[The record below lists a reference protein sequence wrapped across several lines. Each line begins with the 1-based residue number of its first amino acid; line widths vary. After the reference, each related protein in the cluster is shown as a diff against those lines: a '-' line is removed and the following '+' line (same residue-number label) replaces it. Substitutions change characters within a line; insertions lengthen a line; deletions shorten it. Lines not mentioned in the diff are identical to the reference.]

1 MPAKLYKWL
10 FLSTACFF
18 LSGSSLH
25 PIFVSVTEMELNSKE
40 KTLELSCKLFT
51 NDFEKALKASSN
63 SRVDLINPSN
73 KGAMDK
79 LVNEYVQK
87 HLRISADGRQLPL
100 KYMGYEIIEEGVYS
114 YFESPNIEKIS
125 SMTIFNTLLYDNNP
139 EQIGL
144 MHLIVNGVRKSTQLN
159 NPNQRATIQF

>member
-1 MPAKLYKWL
+1 MGA
-10 FLSTACFF
+10 ACFL
-18 LSGSSLH
+18 LSGTSLH

-63 SRVDLINPSN
+63 SRVDLINPTN

-79 LVNEYVQK
+79 LVSDYVQK
-87 HLRISADGRQLPL
+87 HLRISADARQLPL
-100 KYMGYEIIEEGVYS
+100 KYLGYEIIEEAVYS

-125 SMTIFNTLLYDNNP
+125 SMTIFNTLLYENNP

-159 NPNQRATIQF
+159 NPNQKATIQF